1 MSSAIMRAKPSTTLM
16 TPAGSSCPTASGIIS
31 CAVTQTM
38 HPAAALIRHGRA
50 ALTPPAR
57 ASARSAYSGTSGF
70 IDTRGDVQ
78 QKLGWDRRGIL
89 TGEVELN
96 SELTF
101 YTRYGDYLGRISE
114 LLMGLCILYYIA
126 YRIKKKNHL
135 VKYPEQTYDR

>member
-1 MSSAIMRAKPSTTLM
+1 M
-16 TPAGSSCPTASGIIS
+16 
-31 CAVTQTM
+31 
-38 HPAAALIRHGRA
+38 
-50 ALTPPAR
+50 
-57 ASARSAYSGTSGF
+57 
-70 IDTRGDVQ
+70 Q

-135 VKYPEQTYDR
+135 GEVTGTDIRPLTRPA

>member
-1 MSSAIMRAKPSTTLM
+1 MSCKTLRLRAIETRRA
-16 TPAGSSCPTASGIIS
+16 
-31 CAVTQTM
+31 V
-38 HPAAALIRHGRA
+38 
-50 ALTPPAR
+50 
-57 ASARSAYSGTSGF
+57 ARSANTGTSGF

-135 VKYPEQTYDR
+135 VK

>member
-1 MSSAIMRAKPSTTLM
+1 
-16 TPAGSSCPTASGIIS
+16 
-31 CAVTQTM
+31 
-38 HPAAALIRHGRA
+38 
-50 ALTPPAR
+50 
-57 ASARSAYSGTSGF
+57 
-70 IDTRGDVQ
+70 
-78 QKLGWDRRGIL
+78 GWDRRGIL

-135 VKYPEQTYDR
+135 VK